1 MWRGPKLV
9 SHGLLGLKFGL
20 NGWCLLGAQTV
31 TTKSRYHEHT
41 AELTAAHSDY
51 VWYPQVPNLRENRH
65 DVHINAHTAQMLHM
79 LAYRSTRS
87 RWSRSWRTRR
97 PASHTFHSTDGHEA
111 CAGLLTAHKRPQ
123 ILHRITKRMDCHRVF
138 RTRRF
143 VRRRH
148 HTADRSRPAAA
159 LAEESRPAAAEESRP
174 AGRASPPAQSR
185 L

>member
-1 MWRGPKLV
+1 MDCSDSSSGSMGVVPPWGTDSDHQV
-9 SHGLLGLKFGL
+9 S
-20 NGWCLLGAQTV
+20 V
-31 TTKSRYHEHT
+31 SR
-41 AELTAAHSDY
+41 AHSRAHRHSRTLC
-51 VWYPQVPNLRENRH
+51 VVCGIPQVPNLRENRH